1 MKKKEEDNEEERRKK
16 KIMKKKKENNS
27 KSLRLRDKINLKII
41 EINLKD
47 SHDCP

>member
-1 MKKKEEDNEEERRKK
+1 MKKKEERKK
-16 KIMKKKKENNS
+16 EEKRRKKKKENNS
-27 KSLRLRDKINLKII
+27 KSLRLRDKIHLKIR